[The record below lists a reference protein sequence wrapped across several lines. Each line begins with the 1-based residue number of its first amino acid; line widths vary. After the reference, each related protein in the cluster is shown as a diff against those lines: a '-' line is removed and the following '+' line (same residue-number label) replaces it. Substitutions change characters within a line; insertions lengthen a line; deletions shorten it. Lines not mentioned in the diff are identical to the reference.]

1 MTNRAGTDMPVITS
15 RALIEGE
22 AEGRLLILESDISF
36 WGGIDPNT
44 GDVIDNR
51 HPQFGESV
59 AGRIL
64 AMNRS
69 IGSSSGSSILLELLR
84 LGCGPAGIILIEADF
99 IITLGAVV
107 AREMGFGQ
115 IPVVQVSPKDFE
127 CLAGIAKITRNG
139 DIHCR

>member
-1 MTNRAGTDMPVITS
+1 MPVITS

-69 IGSSSGSSILLELLR
+69 IGSSSGSSLLLELLR
-84 LGCGPAGIILIEADF
+84 LGPAGIILIEADF

-107 AREMGFGQ
+107 AREMGFSQ

-127 CLAGIAKITRNG
+127 CLAGIARITRDG
-139 DIHCR
+139 DILCR

>member
-1 MTNRAGTDMPVITS
+1 MPVITS

-69 IGSSSGSSILLELLR
+69 IGSSSGSSILLELCR
-84 LGCGPAGIILIEADF
+84 EGNGIQPDP
-99 IITLGAVV
+99 G
-107 AREMGFGQ
+107 GSGQ
-115 IPVVQVSPKDFE
+115 PERFRVPGRHRK
-127 CLAGIAKITRNG
+127 N
-139 DIHCR
+139 HP